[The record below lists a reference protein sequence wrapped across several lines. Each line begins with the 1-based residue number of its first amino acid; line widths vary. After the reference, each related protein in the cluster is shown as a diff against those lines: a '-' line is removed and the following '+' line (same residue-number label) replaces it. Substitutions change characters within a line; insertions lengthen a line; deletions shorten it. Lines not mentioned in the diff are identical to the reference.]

1 MRVESA
7 VEDLAREDPEFL
19 GGQVFGPDAIG
30 NSEEVVGFADVA
42 VVGVVGSFSSHGG
55 PWLI

>member
-1 MRVESA
+1 MESA